1 MVSYDLVHCSNLSL
15 NKYGSVQELRSTF
28 RQFYFV
34 LVMFQLTNLTLNEK
48 VLLGYWLNFVRSTLV
63 YIVEFGLV
71 LGLVWL
77 SWAWF
82 G

>member
-1 MVSYDLVHCSNLSL
+1 MHSTNARLNY

-71 LGLVWL
+71 LG
-77 SWAWF
+77 
-82 G
+82 

>member
-1 MVSYDLVHCSNLSL
+1 MQFIPSKFSRIE

-71 LGLVWL
+71 LGLVWF
-77 SWAWF
+77 WVWF